1 MRKAISERR
10 DRLFLKLRQHII
22 KNRFYVTQ
30 CYHCQRFGHVAG
42 SIYCPNKGKSAVCV
56 FCTGDHDTRQCK
68 AKHDNDIGKMKCAN
82 YEQSGGKEDKRH
94 AKTHPASSGLCP
106 FYVNARARLM
116 ETTSDV
122 TSAEKNVYLT
132 RAWDNLRTKR
142 LGRLVR

>member
-1 MRKAISERR
+1 
-10 DRLFLKLRQHII
+10 
-22 KNRFYVTQ
+22 
-30 CYHCQRFGHVAG
+30 
-42 SIYCPNKGKSAVCV
+42 
-56 FCTGDHDTRQCK
+56 
-68 AKHDNDIGKMKCAN
+68 MKCAN